1 MPASE
6 QDAHKQVS
14 GVASESVTCD
24 ACKRIFGSAQALT
37 SHLKESHRCPG
48 SSRYQSLSEEP
59 ARRVLKRS
67 EASDALQQIQA
78 MAGTTLGDEEP
89 EDVPALRRLY
99 IDFAHSISI
108 GVHKEKYF
116 LLMTLDGI
124 DFTFCS
130 ATVDRTELENLIREF
145 MTLKRL
151 KYRSH
156 SLLRRSGIRQRRYIQ
171 GLL

>member
-1 MPASE
+1 MCYKRTLRYRRSKRVKVAAAKRATQAQTQRKHQQSSGADLTASKNRVPASE
-6 QDAHKQVS
+6 QEAHKQDS

-48 SSRYQSLSEEP
+48 SSRYQPLSEEP

-78 MAGTTLGDEEP
+78 MAGTTMGDKEP

-108 GVHKEKYF
+108 GVHREK
-116 LLMTLDGI
+116 
-124 DFTFCS
+124 
-130 ATVDRTELENLIREF
+130 
-145 MTLKRL
+145 
-151 KYRSH
+151 
-156 SLLRRSGIRQRRYIQ
+156 
-171 GLL
+171 